1 MPSMGMTAGE
11 SSVSVGPAT
20 PIVLN
25 VVVEFDPWTF
35 QAAFDVEIF
44 PTAE

>member
-1 MPSMGMTAGE
+1 MKTAPNIGVTSGE

-25 VVVEFDPWTF
+25 VVVEFDPGLSRPK
-35 QAAFDVEIF
+35 VEQ
-44 PTAE
+44 